1 VLWTAPPSAEQLCE
15 VLERVR
21 PRSVY
26 VFALE
31 GQRDDPTTFLKL
43 LGGMVKYAMR
53 TSAQPSAARLAARLG
68 QTDAVIRKALAWLEA
83 KGLSRVKEAADG
95 SLALGEG
102 GIPDEDRA
110 MRIES
115 EIRALLEETSA
126 YRRYLHRASTGEL
139 LPR

>member
-1 VLWTAPPSAEQLCE
+1 
-15 VLERVR
+15 
-21 PRSVY
+21 
-26 VFALE
+26 
-31 GQRDDPTTFLKL
+31 
-43 LGGMVKYAMR
+43 
-53 TSAQPSAARLAARLG
+53 
-68 QTDAVIRKALAWLEA
+68 
-83 KGLSRVKEAADG
+83 VKEAADG